1 MKILYTI
8 KIKNDEIYKLNDELI
23 LGQNNFQMY
32 KMTVAKEQEGLHLIL
47 QTKQQCIQKLIEK
60 YKELS
65 QSSSPNSAEIL
76 ECLTK
81 INNLEDEIEDFKN
94 DKKILK
100 EQLASSLEEKEKIIS
115 LIETKSFEIEL
126 LQKE

>member
-1 MKILYTI
+1 MKILYSI

-23 LGQNNFQMY
+23 LNQNNFQMY
-32 KMTVAKEQEGLHLIL
+32 KMTMAKEQEGLHLIL

-65 QSSSPNSAEIL
+65 QSTSPNSTEIL

-81 INNLEDEIEDFKN
+81 INNLEDQIEDLKN
-94 DKKILK
+94 DKKSLK
-100 EQLASSLEEKEKIIS
+100 EQLASSEEEKEKIKS
-115 LIETKSFEIEL
+115 LIETKCFEIEL